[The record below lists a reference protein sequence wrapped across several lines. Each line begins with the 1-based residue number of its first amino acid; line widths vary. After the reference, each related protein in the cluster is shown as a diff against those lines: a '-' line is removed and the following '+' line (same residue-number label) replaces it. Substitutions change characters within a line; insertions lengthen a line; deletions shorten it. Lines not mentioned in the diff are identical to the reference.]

1 MQNHKLTGQCLCA
14 TIQFAVDGPDK
25 GCAHCHCE
33 SCRRAHGAPMV
44 TWVVMADTGFEIV
57 TGKITWYESS
67 PGTERGFCDIC
78 GTTMFFRSKRCP
90 GEIHIARANL
100 LGELDI
106 RPAYHVFYDQRA
118 GWWSTEDKLTIL
130 NSDSPELARYQD

>member
-1 MQNHKLTGQCLCA
+1 
-14 TIQFAVDGPDK
+14 
-25 GCAHCHCE
+25 
-33 SCRRAHGAPMV
+33 MV

-67 PGTERGFCDIC
+67 PGTERGFCSIC

-118 GWWSTEDKLTIL
+118 GWWSTDDKLTIL
-130 NSDSPELARYQD
+130 NSDSPELARYRD